1 MTIRALLQIGRE
13 KLAPHSL
20 ARLEAEVLLCHAL
33 GVGRSFLFANPD
45 LEVPLKRS
53 NDFQTLLR
61 RRCQGEPVAYLVGKR
76 AFWTFELKVTPDVL
90 IPRPETELLVGL
102 ALSRIPTEADWR
114 IADLGTGSGA
124 LALAIASERA
134 KCEVHATDLSQ
145 AALLVAREN
154 CETLNLDNVQF
165 SQGSWLQPLTGKFQ
179 MIVSNPPYVAW
190 NDPHMQQGDCRF
202 EPEMAL
208 SPGLDG
214 LAAIREICQQSVNQL
229 ESGGFLLIEHGHD
242 QGTEVRKI
250 FSQSGYQSVTTHQD
264 MAGLDRVT
272 SGQMLEPAKT

>member
-76 AFWTFELKVTPDVL
+76 AFWTFDLKVTPDVL
-90 IPRPETELLVGL
+90 IPRPETEVLVEL
-102 ALSRIPTEADWR
+102 ALSRIPPDADWR

-124 LALAIASERA
+124 IALAIALERA
-134 KCEVHATDLSQ
+134 KCAVHATDLSQ
-145 AALLVAREN
+145 AALAVARHN
-154 CETLNLDNVQF
+154 IKTLNLDNVQL
-165 SQGSWLQPLTGKFQ
+165 SQGCWLQPLTGKFQ
-179 MIVSNPPYVAW
+179 MIVSNPPYVPW
-190 NDPHMQQGDCRF
+190 NDPHLQQGDCRF

-242 QGTEVRKI
+242 QGPEVGKI

-264 MAGLDRVT
+264 LAGLDRVT
-272 SGQMLEPAKT
+272 SGQMWETAKP

>member
-1 MTIRALLQIGRE
+1 MTIRGLLQVGRD

-102 ALSRIPTEADWR
+102 ALSRIPPEADWR

-154 CETLNLDNVQF
+154 CQTLNLDNVQF
-165 SQGSWLQPLTGKFQ
+165 SQGCWLQPLTGKFQ
-179 MIVSNPPYVAW
+179 MIVSNPPYVPR

-242 QGTEVRKI
+242 QGTEVWKI

-272 SGQMLEPAKT
+272 SGQMQGPAKP